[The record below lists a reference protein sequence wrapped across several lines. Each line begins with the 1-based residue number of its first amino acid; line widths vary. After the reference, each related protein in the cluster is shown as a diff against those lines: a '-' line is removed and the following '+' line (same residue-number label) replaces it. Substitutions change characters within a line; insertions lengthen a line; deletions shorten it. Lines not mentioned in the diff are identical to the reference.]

1 MLDVF
6 EDGERLLPGLP
17 CLREITGDITGV
29 TEVGEGVRFNPAV
42 TEFPGDVER
51 VFIAGDGF
59 GKVAQMMLGVAQAVP
74 RMALTSAVASFCTE
88 GE

>member
-17 CLREITGDITGV
+17 RLREITGGITGV

-42 TEFPGDVER
+42 TEFPGDAER
-51 VFIAGDGF
+51 ALIAGGGF
-59 GKVAQMMLGVAQAVP
+59 GKVAQMVLGVAQAVP
-74 RMALTSAVASFCTE
+74 RMSLTSAVAGFRAE